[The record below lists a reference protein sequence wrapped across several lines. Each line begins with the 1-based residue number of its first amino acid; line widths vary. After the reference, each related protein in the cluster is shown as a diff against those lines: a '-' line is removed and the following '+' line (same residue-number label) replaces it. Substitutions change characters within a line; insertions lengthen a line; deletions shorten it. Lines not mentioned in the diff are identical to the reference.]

1 MGKTEGYYDFKA
13 IGQAIKRERKAR
25 GWTREQLG
33 EKIDL
38 APRYIMSIEN
48 EGQHPSLQKF
58 YEFVTMFQ
66 LSVDEFFF
74 PKQTVERSSK
84 RLQLDAILDQMSE
97 EELAVISAAAR
108 EVKDAAAFF
117 REKERRRAM
126 AEVLLGFLREYGTVP
141 EKLEEKIKSQTEEAI
156 LNKWIKYAADAG
168 DIETFVKKIHQ
179 RNYDSE

>member
-13 IGQAIKRERKAR
+13 MGQAIKRERKAR

-74 PKQTVERSSK
+74 PKQTAERSSK

-97 EELAVISAAAR
+97 QELIIISAVAR
-108 EVKDAAAFF
+108 EVKNAVAFY
-117 REKERRRAM
+117 REEERKGAM
-126 AEVLLGFLREYGTVP
+126 AETLLNFLREYGTVP
-141 EKLEEKIKSQTEEAI
+141 EKLEEKIKSQTEEAV
-156 LNKWIKYAADAG
+156 LHKWIRYAAGAG
-168 DIETFVKKIHQ
+168 DIEKFVTKIM
-179 RNYDSE
+179 SEE

>member
-1 MGKTEGYYDFKA
+1 MGKTEEYYDFKA

-74 PKQTVERSSK
+74 PKQTAERSSK

-97 EELAVISAAAR
+97 EELTVIFAAAR
-108 EVKDAAAFF
+108 EVKDAADFF
-117 REKERRRAM
+117 REKERKS
-126 AEVLLGFLREYGTVP
+126 EVLLSFLREYGTVP
-141 EKLEEKIKSQTEEAI
+141 EKLEDKIKTQKEVTI
-156 LNKWIKYAADAG
+156 LHKWIRYAADAS
-168 DIETFVKKIHQ
+168 DIETFMKKIS
-179 RNYDSE
+179 SEES